1 MPDWLLDF
9 FGINNLFNLAQ
20 SGWNF
25 FMLMTYSMIG
35 MTPESYSPGAWSYVT
50 GTLYPWFLTI
60 GVTLLNIFCMVGFI
74 RQASNLKENVTM
86 EMWIE
91 LFIKVVIANVLMTN
105 GIALMQDIMSM
116 GSSLSGNI
124 MNDHFPSV
132 YSSEMD
138 LGAALVYL
146 IFGLIYAI
154 AAAVCG
160 GMIFLEVMGRFLNLY
175 MLVAVS
181 PIALSTIAGGRGLDS
196 AAHAWIKSFLTTVF
210 QIAVIAI
217 VLQIGA
223 RMMTSSAYVDA
234 TNTPL
239 DWFDGAGAVMMSFIT
254 MIFLTTAVKGSDGF
268 LKRAFDLR

>member
-25 FMLMTYSMIG
+25 FMLITYSMIG
-35 MTPESYSPGAWSYVT
+35 KTPENYSPGAWSYVT
-50 GTLYPWFLTI
+50 DTLYPWFLAI
-60 GVTLLNIFCMVGFI
+60 GLTLLNIFCMIGFI
-74 RQASNLKENVTM
+74 RQASNLKENVTI

-91 LFIKVVIANVLMTN
+91 LFIKVIIANVLMSN
-105 GIALMQDIMSM
+105 GISLMQDIMSM
-116 GSSLSGNI
+116 GGTMSSTI
-124 MNDHFPSV
+124 MSTHFPSV

-138 LGAALVYL
+138 IGAVLVYL
-146 IFGLIYAI
+146 VFGLIYSI

-160 GMIFLEVMGRFLNLY
+160 GMILLEVMGRYLNLY

-181 PIALSTIAGGRGLDS
+181 PVALSTIAGGRGLDS

-210 QIAVIAI
+210 QIVVIAI
-217 VLQIGA
+217 VLQIGDK
-223 RMMTSSAYVDA
+223 MMESSAYVDA
-234 TNTPL
+234 TSTPL
-239 DWFDGAGAVMMSFIT
+239 DWFDGAGSVMMSFIT
-254 MIFLTTAVKGSDGF
+254 MIFLTTAVKGADGF

>member
-9 FGINNLFNLAQ
+9 FGISNLFNLAQ

-25 FMLMTYSMIG
+25 FMLMVYSMIG
-35 MTPESYSPGAWSYVT
+35 MTPETYSPGAWSYVT

-60 GVTLLNIFCMVGFI
+60 GVTLLNIFCMIGFI
-74 RQASNLKENVTM
+74 RQASNLKENVTI

-91 LFIKVVIANVLMTN
+91 LFIKVIIANVLMTN
-105 GIALMQDIMSM
+105 GISLMQDIMSM
-116 GSSLSGNI
+116 GSSLSGSI
-124 MNDHFPSV
+124 MNSNFPSV

-138 LGAALVYL
+138 IGAVMVYL

-154 AAAVCG
+154 ASAVCG

-175 MLVAVS
+175 MLVAVA

-196 AAHAWIKSFLTTVF
+196 SAHAWIKSFLTTVF
-210 QIAVIAI
+210 QIVVIAI
-217 VLQIGA
+217 VLQIGNK
-223 RMMTSSAYVDA
+223 MMESTAYVDA

-239 DWFDGAGAVMMSFIT
+239 DWFDGAGSVMMSFIT
-254 MIFLTTAVKGSDGF
+254 MIFLTTAVKGADGF